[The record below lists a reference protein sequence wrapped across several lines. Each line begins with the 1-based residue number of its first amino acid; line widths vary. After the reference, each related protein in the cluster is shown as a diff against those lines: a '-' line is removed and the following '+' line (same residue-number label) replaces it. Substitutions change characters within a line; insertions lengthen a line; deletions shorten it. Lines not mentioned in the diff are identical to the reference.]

1 MKKRMMLI
9 CVLSIIVSLAA
20 CKNSVQGGVTS
31 ESKNQVQPE
40 SGAHMEP
47 ESFDGDTDTEDL
59 TGQTSTVGDKSLP
72 QPDNSEEE
80 KVMMN
85 IQVGEHLLRASLEKN
100 SSTNELLN
108 LLAQGPVTINMR
120 DYSNMEKV
128 GSLPQSL
135 PRNDEPI
142 TTTAGDLILYQG
154 NAFVIYYD
162 TNTWD
167 LTRLG
172 RIENITQQELKDIL
186 GEKNVTVILSLP
198 SE

>member
-80 KVMMN
+80 KV
-85 IQVGEHLLRASLEKN
+85 
-100 SSTNELLN
+100 
-108 LLAQGPVTINMR
+108 
-120 DYSNMEKV
+120 
-128 GSLPQSL
+128 
-135 PRNDEPI
+135 
-142 TTTAGDLILYQG
+142 
-154 NAFVIYYD
+154 
-162 TNTWD
+162 
-167 LTRLG
+167 
-172 RIENITQQELKDIL
+172 
-186 GEKNVTVILSLP
+186 
-198 SE
+198 

>member
-108 LLAQGPVTINMR
+108 LLAQGSVTINMR

-128 GSLPQSL
+128 GSLPQNL

-154 NAFVIYYD
+154 NAFVIYYFC
-162 TNTWD
+162 D
-167 LTRLG
+167 LL
-172 RIENITQQELKDIL
+172 
-186 GEKNVTVILSLP
+186 
-198 SE
+198 